1 MSKTLKTPKGRINN
15 PEITF
20 TFHIKE
26 RAFFLKMTQ
35 VFKTG
40 SLYQERLSN
49 VCKYRISDKDKL
61 TEVIN
66 LINGKFRTPKIKY
79 LYRAIDHL
87 NLLYNTN
94 IQKLPLDTSNID
106 SNAWL
111 VGFTDADG
119 NFSISLE
126 GSYAL
131 VLWENKSQK
140 RGRLNVCFL

>member
-1 MSKTLKTPKGRINN
+1 MK
-15 PEITF
+15 
-20 TFHIKE
+20 
-26 RAFFLKMTQ
+26 Q

-79 LYRAIDHL
+79 LYRAIDL
-87 NLLYNTN
+87 VNLLYNTN
-94 IQKLPLDTSNID
+94 IQKLPLDTSNLD
-106 SNAWL
+106 SKAWL
-111 VGFTDADG
+111 AGFTDADG
-119 NFSISLE
+119 NFYISLE

-131 VLWENKSQK
+131 VL
-140 RGRLNVCFL
+140 